1 MAGLFASRE
10 FALRELSV
18 GTVTFATRPFRS
30 LPSSVPSTVSLCFL
44 LSSGQVTKG
53 IFARG
58 VEERERENGCEF
70 RGNDGRFFALL
81 FIALLSI
88 FSYRGSKLVVRS
100 SGEVERV
107 DVGRKDSVETRFP
120 DSRRKEKSLL
130 PEKRTEE
137 REKK

>member
-58 VEERERENGCEF
+58 VEERENGCEF

-88 FSYRGSKLVVRS
+88 FSSWL
-100 SGEVERV
+100 
-107 DVGRKDSVETRFP
+107 ETRG
-120 DSRRKEKSLL
+120 
-130 PEKRTEE
+130 
-137 REKK
+137 KK